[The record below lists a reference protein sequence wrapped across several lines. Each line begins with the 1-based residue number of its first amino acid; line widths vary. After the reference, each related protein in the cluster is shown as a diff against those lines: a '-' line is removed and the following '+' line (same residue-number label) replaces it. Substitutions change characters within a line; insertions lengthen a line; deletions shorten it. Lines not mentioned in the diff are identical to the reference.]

1 MTYII
6 LASPTARVTN
16 LLVCTSHVL
25 SKHSNGKRASLYSK
39 FKIDYRLFVGMLLVD
54 RLSFFL
60 VSQKLS

>member
-6 LASPTARVTN
+6 LASPTARITN

-39 FKIDYRLFVGMLLVD
+39 FKIDYKLFVGMLLVD
-54 RLSFFL
+54 RLSFVF
-60 VSQKLS
+60 SQSKA